1 MNKHHPPVV
10 TSPIVLRLAR
20 AIRDA
25 GGRALLIGGV
35 VRDSMLFDKPADEV
49 KDFDLEVFG
58 IEPARLRELLDGFG
72 PVAVAGDHFRV
83 YKLRGDLDVS
93 IPRRSNQGAVGESG
107 LVEGDPQM
115 SIRDAAGR
123 RDFTVNSISYD
134 PLTEELFD
142 FYGGLRDI
150 DAGVLRMIHPV
161 TFAEDPLRALRG
173 AQFVARFCFEFDGA
187 TAELCRRLD
196 LSGIP
201 VERLREEWIKL
212 LVKGRRPEL
221 GISTLQRLDIN
232 ARLFPELAALRGV
245 RQSKLHHP
253 EGDVMAHTERV
264 VRAARRMID
273 GLPFPEQLTV
283 MLAALCHDFGKP
295 ATTEFVEGDWRARG
309 HEEAGVRPTLSFL
322 DRIGVGRVEKYD
334 VRTQVAALVADHLKP
349 AEFARRDREVTDAA
363 YRRLSLRVNLR
374 LLHLVSKAD
383 LLGRATYDNE
393 ERAAG
398 LSVFIE
404 RARSL
409 EVEQT
414 APRPLISGKDVL
426 GLGVAPGPEVGRIL
440 RAVYEQQ
447 LDGKVGTSEE
457 ALAAAFVLTRQPPG
471 GQTAGAASA

>member
-1 MNKHHPPVV
+1 MKPPAPVV
-10 TSPIVLRLAR
+10 TSPNVFRLAR
-20 AIRDA
+20 AVRDA
-25 GGRALLIGGV
+25 GGRALLVGGCLRDSFLYESPAGE
-35 VRDSMLFDKPADEV
+35 VRDFDIEV
-49 KDFDLEVFG
+49 SRLDPV
-58 IEPARLRELLDGFG
+58 RLRELLDGFG
-72 PVAVAGDHFRV
+72 PVTVAGDRFAV
-83 YKLRGDLDVS
+83 YKLQGDLDVS
-93 IPRRSNQGAVGESG
+93 IPRRRNQGAVGESG
-107 LVEGDPQM
+107 LVEGDPWI
-115 SIRDAAGR
+115 SLEEAAAR
-123 RDFTVNSISYD
+123 RDFTVNSLSYD

-142 FYGGLRDI
+142 FHGGLRDI
-150 DAGVLRMIHPV
+150 EAGVLRMV
-161 TFAEDPLRALRG
+161 RQDTFVEDPLRVLRG
-173 AQFVARFCFEFDGA
+173 AQFVSRFCFEFDGA
-187 TAELCRRLD
+187 TAEVCRRLD
-196 LSGIP
+196 LGGIP

-212 LVKGRRPEL
+212 LVKGRYPEL
-221 GISTLQRLDIN
+221 GIVALQGLGVN
-232 ARLFPELAALRGV
+232 GRLFPELAALRGV
-245 RQSKLHHP
+245 RQSSLHHP

-295 ATTEFVEGDWRARG
+295 ATTVFVEGDWRARG

-383 LLGRATYDNE
+383 QLGRATYDNE
-393 ERAAG
+393 ERAAA

-409 EVEQT
+409 EVELS
-414 APRPLISGKDVL
+414 APRQLIGGKDVL

-447 LDGKVGTSEE
+447 LDGKVGTPEE
-457 ALAAAFVLTRQPPG
+457 ALAAAYVLTLTPPG
-471 GQTAGAASA
+471 GTTAGAASA